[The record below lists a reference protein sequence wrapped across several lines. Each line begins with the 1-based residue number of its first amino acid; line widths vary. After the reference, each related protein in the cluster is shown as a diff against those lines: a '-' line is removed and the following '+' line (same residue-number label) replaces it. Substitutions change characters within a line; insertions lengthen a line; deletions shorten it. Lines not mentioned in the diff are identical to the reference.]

1 MPDTPTV
8 QREKIQDF
16 LDGSLLAVI
25 SWDGDGAPQSGL
37 FLFGNDQRGRLF
49 VRTLADAP
57 LAAAVRERPALAL
70 VIYREAEL
78 LDGISGFALTGSGR
92 VLEDA
97 DEIAAAYALL
107 RKKSP
112 LLGQTPEADGRDNYV
127 VLAIT
132 VTEFRRTAYPE
143 FSGGPTP
150 LLLRRKGPDRTS

>member
-8 QREKIQDF
+8 QREKIQEF

-25 SWDGDGAPQSGL
+25 GWDGGGAPQSGL
-37 FLFGNDQRGRLF
+37 FLFGNDQRGRLY
-49 VRTLADAP
+49 VRTRADAP
-57 LAAAVRERPALAL
+57 LAIAVRERPALSL

-92 VLEDA
+92 VLDNP
-97 DEIAAAYALL
+97 DEIAAAYLLL

-112 LLGQTPEADGRDNYV
+112 RLGQTPDSKERDDYV
-127 VLAIT
+127 VLGIT
-132 VTEFRRTAYPE
+132 ITEFRHTAYPE

-150 LLLRRKGPDRTS
+150 LLLRRKGAG